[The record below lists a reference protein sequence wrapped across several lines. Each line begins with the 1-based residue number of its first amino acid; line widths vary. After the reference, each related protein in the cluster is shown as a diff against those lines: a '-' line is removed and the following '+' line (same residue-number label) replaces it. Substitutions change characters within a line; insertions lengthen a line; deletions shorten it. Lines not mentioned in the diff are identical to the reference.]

1 VLRDLRSA
9 TDAES
14 TALLNATGAPVGA
27 PRNYVMTDIMKD
39 PAADKQ
45 APTLAGALSVDTLRR
60 TRTALLAA
68 IRDGA
73 VYLLPLLD
81 DVEDALIEAIAKRRR
96 EEATR

>member
-1 VLRDLRSA
+1 
-9 TDAES
+9 
-14 TALLNATGAPVGA
+14 
-27 PRNYVMTDIMKD
+27 MTDIMKD